1 MRVAPGHICV
11 AEKNEKNE
19 SRTRNQKKKKIR
31 VRLMKQAEKVKRF
44 KIAVGLVP
52 RLFL

>member
-19 SRTRNQKKKKIR
+19 SRTRNQKKKIR

>member
-19 SRTRNQKKKKIR
+19 SRTRNQKKKKNQSKIDETSR
-31 VRLMKQAEKVKRF
+31 EGKKV
-44 KIAVGLVP
+44 
-52 RLFL
+52 